1 MSTLNVAGR
10 AIPLKVAAIIPARM
24 SSTRFPGKP
33 LVKILGLEMIEHV
46 RRRVERIP
54 GLSHVIVATCDQEI
68 VDLVEKNG
76 GKAVMT
82 SDKHERAC
90 DRIEEAARNLD
101 ADIVINVQGDEP
113 MVSAE
118 AIEELIAPFRAQ
130 PDVQCTNLVYRVLDF
145 SELTSDNVVKVA
157 LSKTGKILYF
167 SRLGLPGRKV
177 EKDFPYFK
185 QSGIMAFR
193 KDFLHKFT
201 ALAPT
206 PLEEKESVDLL
217 RLLEHDYP
225 VQAVISKHETKG
237 IDVPSQ
243 VAEVEKA
250 ILEDPAQKKIF
261 NEICNEKR

>member
-1 MSTLNVAGR
+1 MTR
-10 AIPLKVAAIIPARM
+10 PLKVAAIIPARM

-33 LVKILGLEMIEHV
+33 LIKILGLEMIEHV
-46 RRRVERIP
+46 RRRCERIP
-54 GLSHVIVATCDQEI
+54 GLSHVLVATCDQEI
-68 VDLVEKNG
+68 VDLVTKNG

-90 DRIEEAARNLD
+90 DRIEEAAKKLD

-118 AIEELIAPFRAQ
+118 AIEELVAPFRSNSEI
-130 PDVQCTNLVYRVLDF
+130 QCTNLVYRVLDF

-167 SRLGLPGRKV
+167 SRFGIPGRKV

-193 KDFLHKFT
+193 TLLNDLRVCCLPLPLSDNRVGRTFRIREIGVFLV
-201 ALAPT
+201 
-206 PLEEKESVDLL
+206 SDM
-217 RLLEHDYP
+217 
-225 VQAVISKHETKG
+225 
-237 IDVPSQ
+237 
-243 VAEVEKA
+243 
-250 ILEDPAQKKIF
+250 
-261 NEICNEKR
+261 